1 MRNPTI
7 RKKEESFLVPT
18 ENAKKLFQAVYQ
30 SQKPEEETGDE
41 VPKINVSSII
51 SKMSFYY
58 EKIRN
63 SVDYEE
69 EHLHRK
75 NAIKRIIKRQVV
87 IEGVISLKK
96 IKTEEVA
103 RHLMVELIRAGYLPN
118 NKIPEEKIGE
128 VKLIIEKYLKLKDFS
143 LEGIKITL
151 NDKNEFIDWVLALA
165 ASEIEESLGR
175 SKVDLVVI
183 DYMTQILEERIAFP
197 KGSPYEKD
205 REIQIFIG
213 VYRNFLKFDQDM
225 LSFILL
231 KHYCPNWL
239 KARDGDIEEVSNNI
253 FELKKEIKKQ
263 IEHPF
268 IGQFNRIINRYTV
281 FFSVLVDVIS
291 EDPVKIYE
299 SFRLDPKSF
308 PRKIKA
314 ACKQRYNIAS
324 KKKWRVSIRSIIYI
338 FITKSI
344 FAFVLEVPAT
354 KWLGEE
360 LNAFSLLV
368 NIIFP
373 PALLFLIV
381 LFTRIPG
388 ADNTNKII
396 EGIEDILF
404 ESEKKKEPFKLRKP
418 ARRNKTLSTV
428 FGLIYAFTFFVSF
441 GSVVWILKQINFSW
455 VSIIIFL
462 FFLALISFFSMKVRK
477 TAKELLIVQKKESLL
492 SFLTDFFSVPVIEA
506 GKWLSER
513 FSKVNVF
520 VFVLD
525 FIIEAPFKVFVEI
538 AEEWTKYVKERKEE
552 IS

>member
-1 MRNPTI
+1 MSNPTI
-7 RKKEESFLVPT
+7 SKKDASFLVPT
-18 ENAKKLFQAVYQ
+18 ENAKKLFQVIFRD
-30 SQKPEEETGDE
+30 QKPEEETGDE

-75 NAIKRIIKRQVV
+75 NAIKRIVKRQVV
-87 IEGVISLKK
+87 IEGVISLKAV
-96 IKTEEVA
+96 KTEEVA
-103 RHLMVELIRAGYLPN
+103 KHLMVELIRAGYLPN

-128 VKLIIEKYLKLKDFS
+128 VKVIIEKYLKLKDFS
-143 LEGIKITL
+143 LDGVKISL
-151 NDKNEFIDWVLALA
+151 NEKNDLIDWILSLA

-175 SKVDLVVI
+175 SQVDMVVI
-183 DYMTQILEERIAFP
+183 DYMTQILNERIAFP
-197 KGSPYEKD
+197 AGSPYSKD
-205 REIQIFIG
+205 KEIQIFIG
-213 VYRNFLKFDQDM
+213 VYRNFLKFDPEM

-231 KHYCPNWL
+231 KHYYPEWTRA
-239 KARDGDIEEVSNNI
+239 KEGDIEEVAKNI
-253 FELKKEIKKQ
+253 FILQKDIKAQ

-268 IGQFNRIINRYTV
+268 VGQFNRIINRYTV

-291 EDPVKIYE
+291 ENPVKVYE
-299 SFRLDPKSF
+299 SFKLDPKSF
-308 PRKIKA
+308 PRKIKS
-314 ACKQRYNIAS
+314 ACKAKYSVAAKR
-324 KKKWRVSIRSIIYI
+324 KWRVSVRSIIYI

-344 FAFVLEVPAT
+344 FAFALEIPAT
-354 KWLGEE
+354 RWLGED

-373 PALLFLIV
+373 PALLFMIV
-381 LFTRIPG
+381 LFTKIPG
-388 ADNTNKII
+388 SDNTDKIVEGI
-396 EGIEDILF
+396 EGILF
-404 ESEKKKEPFKLRKP
+404 ENDKKTEPFKLRKP
-418 ARRNKTLSTV
+418 ARRNKTMGTI

-441 GSVVWILKQINFSW
+441 GSVIWILKQINFSW
-455 VSIIIFL
+455 ISITIFL
-462 FFLALISFFSMKVRK
+462 FFLALISFFSIKVRK
-477 TAKELLIVQKKESLL
+477 TAKELLIVERQENLL
-492 SFLTDFFSVPVIEA
+492 SFLADFFYVPVVEA

-513 FSKVNVF
+513 FSKINVF
-520 VFVLD
+520 VFILD

>member
-1 MRNPTI
+1 MGNPTI
-7 RKKEESFLVPT
+7 RKKEANFLVPT
-18 ENAKKLFQAVYQ
+18 ENAKKLFQVIYRDQ
-30 SQKPEEETGDE
+30 QPEEETGDE

-87 IEGVISLKK
+87 IEGVISLKA
-96 IKTEEVA
+96 IETEEVA
-103 RHLMVELIRAGYLPN
+103 KHLLVELIRAGYLPN
-118 NKIPEEKIGE
+118 NKIPEEKIFE
-128 VKLIIEKYLKLKDFS
+128 LKIIIEKYLKLKGFS
-143 LEGIKITL
+143 LDGAKISL
-151 NDKNEFIDWVLALA
+151 QEKNDYIDWILALA

-175 SKVDLVVI
+175 NKVDMVVI

-197 KGSPYEKD
+197 EGSPYAKD

-213 VYRNFLKFDQDM
+213 AYRNFLKFDYDM

-231 KHYCPNWL
+231 KHYYPNWVNA
-239 KARDGDIEEVSNNI
+239 KEGDIEELSKEI
-253 FELKKEIKKQ
+253 FEIQKEIKRQ

-268 IGQFNRIINRYTV
+268 VGQFNRIINRYTV
-281 FFSVLVDVIS
+281 FFSVLVDVIT
-291 EDPVKIYE
+291 DNPVKVYE
-299 SFRLDPKSF
+299 SFKADPKAF
-308 PRKIKA
+308 PRKVKA
-314 ACKQRYNIAS
+314 ACKAKYNVAS
-324 KKKWRVSIRSIIYI
+324 KKKWRVSVRSIVYI

-354 KWLGEE
+354 RWLGED

-388 ADNTNKII
+388 ADNTAKIV

-404 ESEKKKEPFKLRKP
+404 ENDKKKEPFKLRKP
-418 ARRNKTLSTV
+418 ARRNKAMGTI

-441 GSVVWILKQINFSW
+441 GSVIWILKQINFSW
-455 VSIIIFL
+455 ISITIFL
-462 FFLALISFFSMKVRK
+462 FFLALISFFSIKVRK
-477 TAKELLIVQKKESLL
+477 TAKELLIVQKKENLL
-492 SFLTDFFSVPVIEA
+492 SFLADFFYVPVVEA

-513 FSKVNVF
+513 FSKINVF